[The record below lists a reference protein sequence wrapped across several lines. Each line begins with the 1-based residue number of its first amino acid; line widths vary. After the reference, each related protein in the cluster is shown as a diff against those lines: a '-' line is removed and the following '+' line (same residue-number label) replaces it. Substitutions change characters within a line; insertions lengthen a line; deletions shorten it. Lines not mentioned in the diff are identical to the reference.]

1 MRHLHNPDND
11 LPFEEVLG
19 DDWSHDL
26 DIAEVPI
33 GNKPMLVLG
42 AVILGIVAVIFA
54 RVVFLNFS
62 QSYYTA
68 RAQGNMAQS
77 AETPA
82 PRGLIYDASGTIL
95 ADNKAAFAAVLD
107 AQTFLKD
114 AADHPATLA
123 ALQNI
128 LNITP
133 DQLLAMLQQASA
145 NDYAT
150 PIVLAENLDQKQV
163 VNLQALE
170 APGAPGVPA
179 IKIQGNFERTYP
191 EGSIFASVIG
201 YTGRVGAA
209 DIKAN
214 PALTNHDFIGKTG
227 LEAYYDA
234 SLQGTPAVQV
244 TYKNAAGS
252 VLRQENRGTAQIGAP
267 LTLTL
272 DGAFQKYFYNRFAAG
287 LRSLGRTTGVGIA
300 LDPQTGKVLSL
311 INMPGFDNNIFTQ
324 SGQPGQSA
332 TITNLLTSPDKP
344 LFDRAVNGFYN
355 PGSTIK
361 PLDGVA
367 ALHDGVID
375 STREIFSP
383 GYVMVPNQ
391 YNSSTPTKYMDWQP
405 QGFVNLSSALA
416 QSSDVYF
423 YIVAGGSPAHNAGPQ
438 LNDPSDYGIQ
448 GIGIS
453 ALHSWWQT
461 FGLGKPT
468 GIDLPNESAGF
479 LPTPDWK
486 KSKTGT
492 PWLLGDTYNVAIGQG
507 SLLLTPLQLI
517 NYIAAIGNGGTI
529 YRPYLNA
536 SDTPQVNED
545 LTKYLPEIQQVQA
558 GMRAAVA
565 TPRGTAY
572 TMHDLPFDA
581 CAKTGSAQV
590 VNNTQENALFVGYAP
605 CDHPQIALLLLIEN
619 SKQGSLNAV
628 PIAKDVMNW
637 YYENRMK

>member
-1 MRHLHNPDND
+1 M
-11 LPFEEVLG
+11 
-19 DDWSHDL
+19 
-26 DIAEVPI
+26 
-33 GNKPMLVLG
+33 
-42 AVILGIVAVIFA
+42 
-54 RVVFLNFS
+54 
-62 QSYYTA
+62 
-68 RAQGNMAQS
+68 
-77 AETPA
+77 
-82 PRGLIYDASGTIL
+82 IYDASGTIL

-114 AADHPATLA
+114 QADQPATLA
-123 ALQNI
+123 ALQTV

-150 PIVLAENLDQKQV
+150 PIVLAENLDQKQL
-163 VNLQALE
+163 VNLQALS
-170 APGAPGVPA
+170 APA
-179 IKIQGNFERTYP
+179 IKIQGDFERMYP
-191 EGSIFASVIG
+191 DGPIFSSIIG
-201 YTGRVGAA
+201 YTGRIGA
-209 DIKAN
+209 DDLKAN
-214 PALTNHDFIGKTG
+214 PALTNQDFIGKTG
-227 LEAYYDA
+227 LEAFYDQ
-234 SLQGTPAVQV
+234 SLRGIPSVTV
-244 TYKNAAGS
+244 TYKNAAGGI
-252 VLRQENRGTAQIGAP
+252 LRQEQHSSAQIGAP
-267 LTLTL
+267 LTLTI

-311 INMPGFDNNIFTQ
+311 INFPGFDNNVFTQ
-324 SGQPGQSA
+324 TGQPGQSA
-332 TITNLLTSPDKP
+332 AIANLLTSSEKP

-383 GYVMVPNQ
+383 GYLMVPNQ
-391 YNSSTPTKYMDWQP
+391 YNSSTPTKYMDWQY
-405 QGFVNLSSALA
+405 QGHVDLSSALA

-423 YIVAGGSPAHNAGPQ
+423 YIVAGGSPAMNAGTP
-438 LNDPSDYGIQ
+438 LNDESDYGIN

-453 ALHSWWQT
+453 ALHNWWQT

-536 SDTPQVNED
+536 SSTPAVNEN
-545 LTKYLPEIQQVQA
+545 LAQYAAEIQQVQQ

-572 TMHDLPFDA
+572 TMHDLPFDV

-637 YYENRMK
+637 YYQNRMKQ